1 MEPATFDA
9 RRHQLIA
16 EDLVE
21 LIKRRYPKLAQDP
34 NATVIGLTEKDMYI
48 REKTWQF
55 AFSYRVD
62 GRFAVVSSA
71 RMNPAN
77 FGEPANAEL
86 LHSRVRKMIM
96 KNIGLL
102 YYQLAQSDNPK
113 SVLYSNILGLEELDN
128 VSEDF

>member
-1 MEPATFDA
+1 
-9 RRHQLIA
+9 
-16 EDLVE
+16 
-21 LIKRRYPKLAQDP
+21 
-34 NATVIGLTEKDMYI
+34 
-48 REKTWQF
+48 
-55 AFSYRVD
+55 
-62 GRFAVVSSA
+62 
-71 RMNPAN
+71 MNPAN